1 MNLSANLI
9 SSPLVTGIIIAVVVV
24 IVIAVIAWYIST
36 RNNFVRLI
44 NNCEESLSG
53 IDVYLK
59 KRYDLIPNLV
69 ETVKGYTK
77 HEGDTLERV
86 ISARNRAMSASGE
99 GKVQAENE
107 LSGTLKSL
115 FALTEAYPELKADGQ
130 FLSLQNQLKSI
141 ENDIAQARK
150 YYNGNVK
157 AYNNAIAMFPA
168 SIISGSMKLEK
179 RSYFER
185 TNDAERENV
194 KVSF

>member
-99 GKVQAENE
+99 GKVQAQFPTSSRFQGATKHSEKFKE
-107 LSGTLKSL
+107 KLFTRGILELKYAPFFILSGRRGRRPLR
-115 FALTEAYPELKADGQ
+115 
-130 FLSLQNQLKSI
+130 
-141 ENDIAQARK
+141 IASCPRAR
-150 YYNGNVK
+150 
-157 AYNNAIAMFPA
+157 I
-168 SIISGSMKLEK
+168 
-179 RSYFER
+179 
-185 TNDAERENV
+185 
-194 KVSF
+194 